1 MPKSKLNYE
10 DFGPVS
16 TFSTS
21 ILSSLLI
28 GLLIQNYIGY
38 TPWPGLARHGRA
50 RPPMA
55 GLGSAWPPMAGHG
68 PAWLGMARHG
78 RQDYGS

>member
-1 MPKSKLNYE
+1 MPKSILNYE

-38 TPWPGLARHGRA
+38 SPWPVIIFVLIGIYDGFRRMWNYSSKLEEDVDERRN
-50 RPPMA
+50 
-55 GLGSAWPPMAGHG
+55 
-68 PAWLGMARHG
+68 
-78 RQDYGS
+78 

>member
-38 TPWPGLARHGRA
+38 TPWPVIIFVLIGFYDGFRRMWNYSSKLEEDVDERRN
-50 RPPMA
+50 
-55 GLGSAWPPMAGHG
+55 
-68 PAWLGMARHG
+68 
-78 RQDYGS
+78 